1 MDAEAGTLR
10 ETGMPLYVNKL
21 ERYGDVREVPSSSI
35 LRLLGTNCAAPDI
48 QRDEV
53 RSLLVEPKAEL
64 EAVENDITTLQARL
78 ADYERRKRELVSY
91 VEDLDALLSPIRRMP
106 PEIMSRIF
114 EFCGDIGARGPH
126 AEPSKR
132 APLLLG
138 SVCRSWRALSFA
150 IPRLWTTLY
159 LRLPTGGTFVKQEE
173 ILRAWLERSRLF
185 PVSLWLWNDFLT
197 DDMPVSF
204 LRKLSDIIAENSD
217 RWKAIFIHFPAYD
230 QDWESFDALVRCH
243 FPNLEELEIS
253 PQFTPW
259 EPFKPELFPKLRE
272 LQVPA
277 GSMPNSHKTL
287 PWTQLTHLTLRGGY
301 RTTNIEELLQI
312 LSCAPLLSYLH
323 VEISQYR
330 SERKWDEQFDR
341 ITMPSLHTLVLVTI
355 TSHEE
360 CINHFMDALIL
371 PHLRDFQLLTRV
383 WDCSRMATAWCHDS
397 FLSLLLRSK
406 CSINHFTLHAS
417 NITGAQL
424 REIMEQCPSLVL
436 LKLHGAKTHLV
447 LSEVIKD
454 MIYDPSCGALSSP
467 QSSPTLSS
475 SSLPQQEKASLPL
488 APWLKAL
495 SLSCES
501 MDALTHQIDPSGL
514 TFEEAFSRMVKSRTV
529 LRSRDSKVLQLKWI
543 HWTIWWEWYR
553 GFGTSPIC
561 AHPDPALENRLNEL
575 CADEVDVGVSAATYN
590 KYKRVS

>member
-1 MDAEAGTLR
+1 M
-10 ETGMPLYVNKL
+10 
-21 ERYGDVREVPSSSI
+21 
-35 LRLLGTNCAAPDI
+35 
-48 QRDEV
+48 
-53 RSLLVEPKAEL
+53 
-64 EAVENDITTLQARL
+64 
-78 ADYERRKRELVSY
+78 SY
-91 VEDLDALLSPIRRMP
+91 IEDLDALLSPIKRMP
-106 PEIMSRIF
+106 PEIMARIF

-138 SVCRSWRALSFA
+138 SVCRSWRALSLA

-159 LRLPTGGTFVKQEE
+159 LKLPTTGLFTKYED
-173 ILRAWLERSRLF
+173 ILQAWLERSRPF
-185 PVSLWLWNDFLT
+185 SVSLWLWNDFLT
-197 DDMPVSF
+197 DDIPVPF
-204 LRKLSDIIAENSD
+204 LRKVTDAIADNSD

-230 QDWESFDALVRCH
+230 PDWEHFDALVRCQ

-259 EPFKPELFPKLRE
+259 GPFKPELLPKLRE

-277 GSMPNSHKTL
+277 GAMPDSHRTL

-301 RTTNIEELLQI
+301 RTTDISELLQI

-330 SERKWDEQFDR
+330 TDIKWDERFDR
-341 ITMPSLHTLVLVTI
+341 TTMPCLNTLVLVTI

-360 CINHFMDALIL
+360 CIDHFMDALIL
-371 PHLRDFQLLTRV
+371 PNLRDFQMLTRV
-383 WDCSRMATAWCHDS
+383 WDCSSMATTWCHDS
-397 FLSLLLRSK
+397 FLSLVARSK
-406 CSINHFTLHAS
+406 CSVNHFTLHAS

-424 REIMEQCPSLVL
+424 REVIERCPSLVL
-436 LKLHGAKTHLV
+436 LKLHGAKSHFV
-447 LSEVIKD
+447 LSEIIKD
-454 MIYDPSCGALSSP
+454 MIYDPSNAALP
-467 QSSPTLSS
+467 SS
-475 SSLPQQEKASLPL
+475 SSQEKAGLPL

-501 MDALTHQIDPSGL
+501 MDALTYKIDESGL

-529 LRSRDSKVLQLKWI
+529 LRARDSKVLQLKWI
-543 HWTIWWEWYR
+543 HWTIWWEWYK
-553 GFGTSPIC
+553 GYCVSPIC
-561 AHPDPALENRLNEL
+561 AHPDPELEKRLSEL